1 MMSNLFHNQ
10 GALVTKKSNFN
21 YFHLIPGV
29 AYCNNKVTQRK
40 IAEEGAI
47 PTLVTYLNQPPSEEV
62 QVEVAIAL
70 GCIVL
75 SNTRNQELLQEE
87 PGFNFDVLLD
97 LLKSKSEASCFFYFW
112 AERDGIHR

>member
-1 MMSNLFHNQ
+1 M
-10 GALVTKKSNFN
+10 
-21 YFHLIPGV
+21 
-29 AYCNNKVTQRK
+29 
-40 IAEEGAI
+40 
-47 PTLVTYLNQPPSEEV
+47 TYLNQPPSEEV

-97 LLKSKSEASCFFYFW
+97 LLKSKSEVSYPEHLCKPLTSDSLILIFTLKMV
-112 AERDGIHR
+112 DLV

>member
-1 MMSNLFHNQ
+1 M
-10 GALVTKKSNFN
+10 
-21 YFHLIPGV
+21 
-29 AYCNNKVTQRK
+29 
-40 IAEEGAI
+40 
-47 PTLVTYLNQPPSEEV
+47 TYLNQPPSEEV

-97 LLKSKSEASCFFYFW
+97 LLKSKSEASCFFSMQR
-112 AERDGIHR
+112 EMKLIDSENISVKM

>member
-1 MMSNLFHNQ
+1 MLQ
-10 GALVTKKSNFN
+10 ILVLTKEYSTKKPDCSF
-21 YFHLIPGV
+21 PGV

-97 LLKSKSEASCFFYFW
+97 LLKSKSEVSSRFFSGLRNF
-112 AERDGIHR
+112 

>member
-1 MMSNLFHNQ
+1 MKDYIWNLSF
-10 GALVTKKSNFN
+10 VWT
-21 YFHLIPGV
+21 GV

-97 LLKSKSEASCFFYFW
+97 LLKSKSEVSFPEHLHVKKS
-112 AERDGIHR
+112 AEQRAIFSLVFRYM